1 MTEERGSAPRMKF
14 TWTYQVR
21 AVVLS
26 SWLNVLLLF
35 VPAGFIVAYLHV
47 KLVVILLVNFI
58 AIIPLSG
65 MLGLRMDQLMLQI
78 GDGLTILV
86 WITFCNIV
94 QVITSIFLLKSNQLV
109 VLETS
114 LIGSTIILTLFNMGG
129 AFIWGG
135 WKRRRQH
142 FNRELARTMSSMLSI
157 SVFGL
162 LIPTAFDKF
171 SVTPESSLAGS
182 SRGTSLILITVYLFY
197 ALYEYTTNGDLGI
210 EQEAPVPKFVP
221 QPLSSSTPTDES
233 EEAKLSITTSTIV
246 LIIGTTILAF
256 NTQFMTDSISGIAQE
271 DMGQA
276 FIGMVLIPMLSN
288 DITVFQNAAQDKMN
302 SAIQCALGRSLQ
314 ITLLVIP
321 GTVLLAWIMQRD
333 WTLSFDGFYMAILF
347 GSTLV
352 VQAGI
357 GNGNSNW

>member
-1 MTEERGSAPRMKF
+1 
-14 TWTYQVR
+14 
-21 AVVLS
+21 LS

-47 KLVVILLVNFI
+47 NLVVIFLVNFI

-65 MLGLRMDQLMLQI
+65 LLGLGMDQLMLQI
-78 GDGLTILV
+78 GDGLIILV

-142 FNRELARTMSSMLSI
+142 FNQELARTMSSMLSI

-182 SRGTSLILITVYLFY
+182 SRGTSVILITVYLFY
-197 ALYEYTTNGDLGI
+197 AMYEYTTKGDLGM
-210 EQEAPVPKFVP
+210 EKEAPVPKF
-221 QPLSSSTPTDES
+221 
-233 EEAKLSITTSTIV
+233 EAKLSITTSIIV

-276 FIGMVLIPMLSN
+276 FIGMVLIPVLSN
-288 DITVFQNAAQDKMN
+288 DITALQNAAQGKMN

-321 GTVLLAWIMQRD
+321 GIVFLAWIMQRD

>member
-1 MTEERGSAPRMKF
+1 
-14 TWTYQVR
+14 
-21 AVVLS
+21 
-26 SWLNVLLLF
+26 
-35 VPAGFIVAYLHV
+35 
-47 KLVVILLVNFI
+47 
-58 AIIPLSG
+58 
-65 MLGLRMDQLMLQI
+65 
-78 GDGLTILV
+78 
-86 WITFCNIV
+86 
-94 QVITSIFLLKSNQLV
+94 V

-142 FNRELARTMSSMLSI
+142 FNQELARTMSSMLSI

-182 SRGTSLILITVYLFY
+182 SRGTSVILITVYLFY
-197 ALYEYTTNGDLGI
+197 AMYEYTTKGDLGM
-210 EQEAPVPKFVP
+210 EKEAPVPKFVR
-221 QPLSSSTPTDES
+221 QPLSSSTPTGSASPSRIIRAIRHLNRDPQQDLHSPDES
-233 EEAKLSITTSTIV
+233 EEAKLSITTSIIV

-276 FIGMVLIPMLSN
+276 FIGMVLIPVLSN
-288 DITVFQNAAQDKMN
+288 DITALQNAAQGKMN

-321 GTVLLAWIMQRD
+321 GIVFLAWIMQRD